1 MTPESKMAVKTFLS
15 LKISLNIRKVDMTE
29 KYSRFLIQQSL
40 NEMFSFAKPKNK
52 MAAEYKMAFLTVT

>member
-15 LKISLNIRKVDMTE
+15 LKIKMIE
-29 KYSRFLIQQSL
+29 KYSRFLVQQSL

-52 MAAEYKMAFLTVT
+52 MAAEYKMGFLIVT